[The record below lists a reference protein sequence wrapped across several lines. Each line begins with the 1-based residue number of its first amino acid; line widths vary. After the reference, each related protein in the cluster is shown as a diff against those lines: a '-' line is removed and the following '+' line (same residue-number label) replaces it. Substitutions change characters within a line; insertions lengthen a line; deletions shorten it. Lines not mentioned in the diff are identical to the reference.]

1 MRLLGSGGLI
11 TPDSMFSSEWR
22 KPLNL
27 SIGLHILVVALAML
41 APSIFHRQ
49 PKLPE
54 IYTVNLFTATE
65 MAEVQPAPAKAPAPP
80 TAEKPAARQVE
91 PETPKPAVSIQPT
104 KPDTSPAVETTIT
117 DPISLEPLKQKIKVG
132 KTKEEEALEKKR
144 LNQGLQRIQAR
155 AEEKAARE
163 RAEQAKRDAV
173 SKLAD
178 AIKTTTGAPSPAS
191 SEKVTAGETATEK
204 TGISGPRGTGIEPD
218 FYMKQYFSAVY
229 QKIHDNWV
237 LPDLQNWDN
246 SLEAILVITIRKDGA
261 IADSYFER
269 KSDNIYFNQFVLKAV
284 KDSSP
289 LPPFPEQLDET
300 TLEIGLRFKPGELY

>member
-1 MRLLGSGGLI
+1 MSLLGSGGLV

-27 SIGLHILVVALAML
+27 SIGLHILVVAFAML
-41 APSIFHRQ
+41 APSIFHNQ

-54 IYTVNLFTATE
+54 IYTVNLYTATE
-65 MAEVQPAPAKAPAPP
+65 VAEVQPGPEKAPVPQA
-80 TAEKPAARQVE
+80 ANKPAARQIE

-104 KPDTSPAVETTIT
+104 EPETSPAVETNIT
-117 DPISLEPLKQKIKVG
+117 EPISLEPLKQKIKVG
-132 KTKEEEALEKKR
+132 KTKEEEALEKKI
-144 LNQGLQRIQAR
+144 LNQGLQRIKAR

-163 RAEQAKRDAV
+163 KADQAAREAV
-173 SKLAD
+173 SKLTD
-178 AIKTTTGAPSPAS
+178 ALKTTTGAAT
-191 SEKVTAGETATEK
+191 SEVSGKVTTEKEATE
-204 TGISGPRGTGIEPD
+204 GAGASGPRGTGIEPD

-246 SLEAILVITIRKDGA
+246 SLEAVLVITIRKDGT

-269 KSDNIYFNQFVLKAV
+269 KSDNIYFNQFVLKAI

-289 LPPFPEQLDET
+289 LPSFPEQLGEN